1 MGQTYLLVLENLLE
15 RMLEMVVACSS
26 VRNTDSD
33 IAIPASAFSQES

>member
-26 VRNTDSD
+26 VRNTDSG